1 MKFWSK
7 NVATVLSVCLFSSLS
22 FGQIPADYQSRT
34 ALVKQEL
41 LWEEIAETP
50 WETLP
55 DFNNNSWSSILKN
68 LKSLMSLSKTFD
80 HQSDEI
86 PEGRPKFIHTF
97 GSVVQFELE
106 PKGDHPFTGM
116 YQKGASGIA
125 RLSLA
130 ASPDSIAYTPGM
142 ALKFLIDGQAS
153 RNIVVMN
160 SLEGQGQDRNFFAKN
175 FSNKI
180 EEPQSWTLW
189 LLGKVFERT
198 RNPATDLPV
207 AHLAS
212 VSQSG
217 DKPALSIAPDQLIFK
232 PSEESASAMTSDSEE
247 DVRLSL
253 QKIPAGTI
261 LYHVYGVLQNQE
273 IYIGDLK
280 TSSEFIASKYGDKK
294 LFFQHRR

>member
-1 MKFWSK
+1 MNLWKV
-7 NVATVLSVCLFSSLS
+7 NLTTALSFCLYSSLS
-22 FGQIPADYQSRT
+22 FGQIPVDYQSRT
-34 ALVKQEL
+34 AVEKQEL

-50 WETLP
+50 WQNLP

-68 LKSLMSLSKTFD
+68 IKSLMSLSKTFD

-106 PKGDHPFTGM
+106 PKGEHQFTGM
-116 YQKGASGIA
+116 YQQGASGIA

-142 ALKFLIDGQAS
+142 ALKFLIDGQPS

-160 SLEGQGQDRNFFAKN
+160 SLEGQGQNRNFFAKN

-180 EEPQSWTLW
+180 EEPKSWTLW

-212 VSQSG
+212 VTQSG
-217 DKPALSIAPDQLIFK
+217 EAPALSIAPDQLIMK
-232 PSEESASAMTSDSEE
+232 PSEEAGIVMASDSKE
-247 DVRLSL
+247 DVRISF
-253 QKIPAGTI
+253 QKIPAGTV

-280 TSSEFIASKYGDKK
+280 TSSEFIASQYGDKK